1 MDGFM
6 EQGLD
11 TPQGEGAGM
20 GVLRGQGGC
29 CQLLSPA
36 LGSLEPG

>member
-1 MDGFM
+1 MDGFR

-20 GVLRGQGGC
+20 GVLRGQGDAASC
-29 CQLLSPA
+29 
-36 LGSLEPG
+36 